1 MTGTRITIRTA
12 VSPRFALMGL
22 VMAGA
27 ALVSGVAAAQ
37 AYPAKPVRIIVGVP
51 PGGFTDAVAR
61 NVAQK
66 LIEATG
72 QQFLVENRTGASG
85 MIAIDAALKSPPD
98 GYTLL
103 LSTNAEMTVN
113 PHVLAKIPYDP
124 FRDFTPIVPVA
135 IAGLVIAA
143 NGGAGLNSLQ
153 DLVSAA
159 RAKPGVYSYASAG
172 NGTVNHLAGEWF
184 ASAANI
190 KMVHVPYKGGG
201 PAAQDV
207 VGGQIPLG
215 VLAVS
220 AVIPHL
226 KTGRV
231 KVLAVTSAKRPAFA
245 PDLPT
250 VAESGFPGFE
260 VSLWAA
266 FFGQPGIPREVVS
279 RINAEVNRALG
290 LSDVRER
297 LHTIGAEALGGTPED
312 VSTLIRNDHARYGRV
327 ARENNIRAD

>member
-1 MTGTRITIRTA
+1 MTNKTA
-12 VSPRFALMGL
+12 SSILLTLIAC
-22 VMAGA
+22 AGA
-27 ALVSGVAAAQ
+27 SMCGPALAQ
-37 AYPAKPVRIIVGVP
+37 VYPAKPVRIIVGVP

-61 NVAQK
+61 NLAQK

-85 MIAIDAALKSPPD
+85 LIAIDAALKSPAD

-103 LSTNAEMTVN
+103 VSTNAEMAVN

-153 DLVSAA
+153 ELVTAA
-159 RAKPGVYSYASAG
+159 RARPGFYSYATAG

-184 ASAANI
+184 ASVAAI

-220 AVIPHL
+220 AAIPHL
-226 KTGRV
+226 RTGRV
-231 KVLAVTSAKRPAFA
+231 KVLAVTAAKRLSFA
-245 PDLPT
+245 PELPT
-250 VAESGFPGFE
+250 VAESGYPGFE

-266 FFGQPGIPREVVS
+266 FFGQPGIPKEVVA
-279 RINAEVNRALG
+279 RINTEVNRALT
-290 LSDVRER
+290 LPDVRER
-297 LHTIGAEALGGTPED
+297 LHTIGAEALGGTAED

-327 ARENNIRAD
+327 ARDNNIRAD